1 MLNCNSKII
10 LLAKFISYIL
20 MVPDKDLETYI
31 DRSWYRPEHI
41 KKTMQNVMDKF
52 NELPFVQAARET
64 IYQLEQQVLQLKKTI
79 QSLKQKNKEQQ
90 VLLDKA
96 KEIQLGTMG
105 KTMYDHLKDEVAKD
119 RERVSEM
126 YDHDSDI
133 LGR

>member
-1 MLNCNSKII
+1 M
-10 LLAKFISYIL
+10 
-20 MVPDKDLETYI
+20 PDKDLETYI

-41 KKTMQNVMDKF
+41 KKTMQNVVDKF

-64 IYQLEQQVLQLKKTI
+64 IFRLEQQVLQLKRTI

-96 KEIQLGTMG
+96 KTLKIDTFG
-105 KTMYDHLKDEVAKD
+105 KSMYDRLVEEVAKD